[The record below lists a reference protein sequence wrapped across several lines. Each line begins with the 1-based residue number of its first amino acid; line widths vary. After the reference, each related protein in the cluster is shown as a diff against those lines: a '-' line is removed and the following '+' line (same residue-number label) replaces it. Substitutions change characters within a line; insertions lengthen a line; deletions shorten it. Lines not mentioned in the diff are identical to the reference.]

1 MTTKLLHDIAPGD
14 IIRVRFTGATHN
26 VEVVKVNP
34 KTILGRLRSSA
45 EQSGKLI
52 KLPKA
57 RIVDKVN
64 KVNKVDEVN
73 KVSNALDDLLA
84 SIKKQS

>member
-1 MTTKLLHDIAPGD
+1 MTTKLPHDIAPGD
-14 IIRVRFTGATHN
+14 TVRVRFTGATHS

-64 KVNKVDEVN
+64 KVDEVN

>member
-1 MTTKLLHDIAPGD
+1 VTTKLLHDIAPGD
-14 IIRVRFTGATHN
+14 TVHVRFTGATHS
-26 VEVVKVNP
+26 VDVVKVNP

-64 KVNKVDEVN
+64 KVDEVN

-84 SIKKQS
+84 SVKKQS